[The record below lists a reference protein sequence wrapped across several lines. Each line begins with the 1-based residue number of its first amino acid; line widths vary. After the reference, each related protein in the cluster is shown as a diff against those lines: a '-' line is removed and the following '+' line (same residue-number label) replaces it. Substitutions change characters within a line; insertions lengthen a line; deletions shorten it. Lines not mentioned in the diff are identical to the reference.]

1 MEPALARP
9 EPRRFRRGRRLQG
22 GAHKTPFQLPG
33 AHGLRFA
40 KQWAPMFSAF
50 FRPRTGQGRLAPCA
64 KRPVDEDTCWFGP
77 RPGAWA
83 RLSFEPARYPFF
95 VCRLRSRTPRT
106 PVVVSFGGIRSCCW
120 CRGDRALAAAQYRGR
135 ARGSR
140 HAAGS
145 SLPWSSRA
153 LRRLEHAGNMTLS
166 TRTIARSWRAQATM
180 ERAFRGRACLENEQ
194 RHRNGDEVSTAE
206 ALQLP
211 ERSLHL
217 SLLIKR

>member
-106 PVVVSFGGIRSCCW
+106 PVVVSFGGI
-120 CRGDRALAAAQYRGR
+120 DRAVGAEVIERLQPLSIEAVLAAADMQRVEFALEQSRFEAAR
-135 ARGSR
+135 ARWQYD
-140 HAAGS
+140 AVD
-145 SLPWSSRA
+145 PD
-153 LRRLEHAGNMTLS
+153 N
-166 TRTIARSWRAQATM
+166 RS
-180 ERAFRGRACLENEQ
+180 
-194 RHRNGDEVSTAE
+194 
-206 ALQLP
+206 
-211 ERSLHL
+211 
-217 SLLIKR
+217 

>member
-9 EPRRFRRGRRLQG
+9 EPRRFRRGRRPSNFPAPIGFVSQSNG
-22 GAHKTPFQLPG
+22 HQCSR
-33 AHGLRFA
+33 RFSGRA
-40 KQWAPMFSAF
+40 QA
-50 FRPRTGQGRLAPCA
+50 RGRLAPCA
-64 KRPVDEDTCWFGP
+64 KRPVDKDTCWFGP

-106 PVVVSFGGIRSCCW
+106 PVVVSFGSIRSCCW

-140 HAAGS
+140 HAAGL

-206 ALQLP
+206 APQLQ